1 MFNAKSL
8 GSMALLFVIS
18 LAACAPTATPTPQL
32 TPVTVQLAWTHQ
44 AQFAGFY
51 AADQNGYYAAEGLVV
66 TFAQGGP
73 NMDPIDAVL
82 SATAQFGVSSADVL
96 VIARSEGKAVRAI
109 AVDYRRSPRV
119 YIALAESGIIR
130 PQDFVGKTISV
141 NSTGRA
147 PFEMMMKRVGIQ
159 PDRYTLVESPPDLA
173 SFYSGQVQVRSVYL
187 NNEVLTA
194 RASGHKLNIIYPDDY
209 GIHNY
214 GDTLV
219 ATDDLIAKNPDLV
232 RRFLRA
238 TLKGWT
244 YAVENPTTIGVLVQK
259 YNPNADAALENDKMT
274 ASIPLVNTG
283 EDFIGWMKPEVWAGM
298 EKTLREQSVLTK
310 TVTITDV
317 YTMQFLNEIYPSR

>member
-1 MFNAKSL
+1 L
-8 GSMALLFVIS
+8 
-18 LAACAPTATPTPQL
+18 
-32 TPVTVQLAWTHQ
+32 QLAWTHQ

-51 AADQNGYYAAEGLVV
+51 AADQNGYYAAEGLAV

-73 NMDPIDAVL
+73 NMDPIDVVL
-82 SATAQFGVSSADVL
+82 SDTAQFGVSSADVL

-119 YIALAESGIIR
+119 YIVLAESDIIR

-159 PDRYTLVESPPDLA
+159 PDQYTVVESTPDLA
-173 SFYSGQVQVRSVYL
+173 SFYSGEVQVRSVYL

-194 RASGHKLNIIYPDDY
+194 RASGHKINIIYPDDY

-219 ATDDLIAKNPDLV
+219 ATDDLIAKNPDVV

-244 YAVENPTTIGVLVQK
+244 YAVENPTTIGALVQK
-259 YNPNADAALENDKMT
+259 YNPTADGALENAKMT
-274 ASIPLVNTG
+274 ASLPLVNTG
-283 EDFIGWMKPEVWAGM
+283 EDHIGLMKPEIWAGM
-298 EKTLREQSVLTK
+298 EKTLREQGVLTK
-310 TVTITDV
+310 TVAITDV

>member
-1 MFNAKSL
+1 
-8 GSMALLFVIS
+8 
-18 LAACAPTATPTPQL
+18 
-32 TPVTVQLAWTHQ
+32 
-44 AQFAGFY
+44 
-51 AADQNGYYAAEGLVV
+51 
-66 TFAQGGP
+66 
-73 NMDPIDAVL
+73 
-82 SATAQFGVSSADVL
+82 
-96 VIARSEGKAVRAI
+96 
-109 AVDYRRSPRV
+109 
-119 YIALAESGIIR
+119 
-130 PQDFVGKTISV
+130 
-141 NSTGRA
+141 
-147 PFEMMMKRVGIQ
+147 MKRVGIQ
-159 PDRYTLVESPPDLA
+159 PDQYTVVESPPDLA

-244 YAVENPTTIGVLVQK
+244 YAVENSAAMGQMVLK
-259 YNPNADAALENDKMT
+259 YNSTADAALENDKMT

-283 EDFIGWMKPEVWAGM
+283 EDHIGWMKPDVWAGM
-298 EKTLREQSVLTK
+298 EKTLREQGVLTK